1 MSVYHLPAEAPI
13 MSIPV
18 EGCVCVGTTTGEC
31 DSQYK
36 TDVFCLEYANLKTGK
51 LHAVCPCKE
60 CLHSFVSTKDTDHPY
75 CSETSGPFTFVKA

>member
-51 LHAVCPCKE
+51 LHTVCRCKD
-60 CLHSFVSTKDTDHPY
+60 CMKAFVETKDKERPSS
-75 CSETSGPFTFVKA
+75 SETSGPFKFVGA